1 VTGASTLNGT
11 LDVNVGGTTVDVN
24 AEGLN
29 VVVSAPEAAG
39 AALAASAPASSL
51 SVTQSSVS
59 LLQGGEN
66 GITSTGTNTVV
77 SGSGSS
83 VTVSSSGVTLAGSG
97 GGDLQLTGIAD
108 GIDPNAA
115 VNRRQLDNAVSQ
127 LGSITGITSSG
138 GNTVVTGSNSGQLN
152 GGGNSVTVN
161 SSGVN
166 LAGSGGAALQLTGVA
181 DGTAPT
187 SAVNRRQLDNLET
200 EMSGGIASAMA
211 MAQMPDPVPG
221 SNYSVG
227 LGAGFYNGESAFALG
242 GAMYLENGV
251 SLKAAYTYSSEGEP
265 GFGLGA
271 GFSW

>member
-1 VTGASTLNGT
+1 MQGATNTIRFDASRQVVVDTNGTTVTGATNLKNTLTVAGASTLNGATTINNT
-11 LDVNVGGTTVDVN
+11 LDVNVGGTALDVN

-29 VVVSAPEAAG
+29 VVVSCPATTG
-39 AALAASAPASSL
+39 VALAACAPASSV

-59 LLQGGEN
+59 LLQGGAN
-66 GITSTGTNTVV
+66 
-77 SGSGSS
+77 
-83 VTVSSSGVTLAGSG
+83 
-97 GGDLQLTGIAD
+97 
-108 GIDPNAA
+108 
-115 VNRRQLDNAVSQ
+115 
-127 LGSITGITSSG
+127 GITSSG
-138 GNTVVTGSNSGQLN
+138 GNTVVTGQNSTQIS
-152 GGGNSVTVN
+152 GGGTSMTLN
-161 SSGVN
+161 SSGIT
-166 LAGSGGAALQLTGVA
+166 LKGSGGADLQLNGIA
-181 DGTAPT
+181 DGTAPN

-211 MAQMPDPVPG
+211 MAQMPDPVPS

>member
-1 VTGASTLNGT
+1 
-11 LDVNVGGTTVDVN
+11 
-24 AEGLN
+24 
-29 VVVSAPEAAG
+29 
-39 AALAASAPASSL
+39 
-51 SVTQSSVS
+51 
-59 LLQGGEN
+59 
-66 GITSTGTNTVV
+66 
-77 SGSGSS
+77 
-83 VTVSSSGVTLAGSG
+83 
-97 GGDLQLTGIAD
+97 
-108 GIDPNAA
+108 
-115 VNRRQLDNAVSQ
+115 
-127 LGSITGITSSG
+127 
-138 GNTVVTGSNSGQLN
+138 VVTGSNSSQIK

-181 DGTAPT
+181 DGTAPD
-187 SAVNRRQLDNLET
+187 SAVNRRQLDNVET

-211 MAQMPDPVPG
+211 MAQLPDPVPG